1 MVTVTA
7 EAMAK
12 AVRTGSPADRTTKRP
27 VSRTVA
33 TAAATLAAA
42 LLSACSTFA
51 PQATA
56 PQPGPVAPVP
66 AEPQQPVLTAKMAAA
81 QDALRVM
88 VNLQDRLSRVS
99 APLLINNA
107 DLCKSMAR
115 NLLGFTAQNRYS
127 YPGEF
132 SDAAHAV
139 LGYGERLQVSSVL
152 AGSGAARAGLRKGDG
167 LVSVQ
172 GKSLPGGPD
181 AESQAAEVLGPLVGK
196 QAALDMTVARNGNN
210 QTLKVPVTRACAIRV
225 HLGNADNINSYADG
239 QRVLITRGM
248 MNFAQSDEAIAY
260 VLAKDIAHNVLGHAG
275 AMRNSATVGSM
286 IDNLVR
292 TKPDLSLLIG
302 SGGIKP
308 VPQDMD
314 TAADSLA
321 LYMLARAGYNID
333 RVKPFWQRLS
343 SQYPASVLNGYTAL
357 HPATSAR
364 FAAIDKG
371 VAEIKAK
378 LVAKKPLVP

>member
-1 MVTVTA
+1 
-7 EAMAK
+7 MAGKADK
-12 AVRTGSPADRTTKRP
+12 AVA
-27 VSRTVA
+27 TVA
-33 TAAATLAAA
+33 AARAMDVRTMTARATRLAALTVAA

-51 PQATA
+51 PQSSA
-56 PQPGPVAPVP
+56 PQPVPEAPVP
-66 AEPQQPVLTAKMAAA
+66 VAASPVLSAKMAAA
-81 QDALRVM
+81 QESLRTM
-88 VNLQDRLSRVS
+88 VALQDRLTRVS

-107 DLCKSMAR
+107 DLCKNQAR

-132 SDAAHAV
+132 SDAARAV

-167 LVSVQ
+167 LVAVE
-172 GKSLPGGPD
+172 GKQFDGGPD
-181 AESQAAEVLGPLVGK
+181 AESQAGELLGPLVGK
-196 QAALDMTVARNGNN
+196 QASLNMTIARGGAN

-225 HLGNADNINSYADG
+225 HLGNSDNINSYADG

-275 AMRNSATVGSM
+275 SMRNTATVGSM

-302 SGGIKP
+302 SAGIKA
-308 VPQDMD
+308 VPQEMD
-314 TAADSLA
+314 AAADNLA
-321 LYMLARAGYNID
+321 LYLLARAGYNIE
-333 RVKPFWQRLS
+333 RVKAFWQRLS
-343 SQYPASVLNGYTAL
+343 AQYPATVLNGYTAI
-357 HPATSAR
+357 HPAVAYR
-364 FAAIDKG
+364 LAAIDKG
-371 VAEIKAK
+371 VAEIKGK
-378 LVAKKPLVP
+378 LAAKKPLVP